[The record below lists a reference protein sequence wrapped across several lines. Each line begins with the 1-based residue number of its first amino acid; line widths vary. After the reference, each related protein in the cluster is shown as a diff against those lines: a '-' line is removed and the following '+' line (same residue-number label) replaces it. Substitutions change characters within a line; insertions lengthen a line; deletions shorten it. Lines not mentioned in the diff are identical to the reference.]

1 MTAHL
6 LSRRHAMPSHAT
18 ALVDALPP
26 RQHVLVT
33 GGTGFI
39 GRRLMPQLIE
49 RFSAANI
56 TLLSHTSSKPHE
68 AEAAETF
75 RKAGV
80 TIVDGDL
87 NHTPITAAA
96 PPPHVDLVFHLGAN
110 IDTDTPE
117 EEHRVNDIGTAN
129 LLAWLGESIRGGR
142 IVYTSSVAVHDR
154 AGIASGPLTEESP
167 FTPRTAYG
175 VTKLRGERI
184 IQDAAARMGLTWTIT
199 RLPTVYGPGGKQGG
213 MFDLLIHGIQTGG
226 MISRINWPG
235 RTSVIFVDD
244 VAAILIDLA
253 LKPEAANQAYCLGS
267 GEDVTLADIAAE
279 IGKVLGRPPRPVRLP
294 GAAWSAMRR
303 IAWSRPVGA
312 VVPRRMHVT
321 YWRLT
326 LVLDDGFWYD
336 ARKFLSQN
344 TLSLVR
350 LPEGLRRTLS
360 R

>member
-1 MTAHL
+1 MT
-6 LSRRHAMPSHAT
+6 
-18 ALVDALPP
+18 
-26 RQHVLVT
+26 VLVT

-49 RFSAANI
+49 RFGAPNI

-68 AEAAETF
+68 AEAAEAC
-75 RKAGV
+75 RRMGV
-80 TIVDGDL
+80 TVIDGDL
-87 NHTPITAAA
+87 THAPISASA
-96 PPPHVDLVFHLGAN
+96 PPPRVDLVFHLGAN

-117 EEHRVNDIGTAN
+117 EEHRVNDVGTAN

-154 AGIASGPLTEESP
+154 AGIAAGPLTEDSP

-175 VTKLRGERI
+175 VTKLRGEQVIR
-184 IQDAAARMGLTWTIT
+184 DAATRMGLTWTIT

-213 MFDLLIHGIQTGG
+213 MFDLLISGVDTGG
-226 MISRINWPG
+226 LISRINWPG

-244 VAAILIDLA
+244 VGAIVIDLA
-253 LKPEAANQAYCLGS
+253 TVADAANQVYCLGS
-267 GEDVTLADIAAE
+267 GEDLTLGDIATE
-279 IGKVLGRPPRPVRLP
+279 IGRILGRPPKPLRLP
-294 GAAWSAMRR
+294 A
-303 IAWSRPVGA
+303 IAWRTLRRVAWNPVVGA
-312 VVPRRMHVT
+312 LVPRRMHVT

-326 LVLDDGFWYD
+326 LVIDDGFWYD
-336 ARKFLSQN
+336 TRKFLSQN
-344 TLSLVR
+344 RRPLVK